1 MPGIISTN
9 IAANSIRW
17 NPKPGRVP
25 SEELL
30 EKAAQEKL
38 LKPAVQVNDL

>member
-9 IAANSIRW
+9 IDANSIRW

-30 EKAAQEKL
+30 EKAAAAQKHMETTGHAL
-38 LKPAVQVNDL
+38 